1 MNRVH
6 IPPRPSDR
14 EQLPSWYATVLAA
27 QKSSGLT
34 MADFIV
40 ETGISNSS
48 LYKWRQ
54 RLISEAGDTPQK
66 PMATEF
72 IEVKLARHAS
82 SGAGHMT
89 VRIAGNHHGIEVP
102 RDFDGEALRRLVEVL
117 ESC

>member
-1 MNRVH
+1 MRRVQ

-14 EQLPSWYATVLAA
+14 EQLPSWYASVLDA
-27 QKSSGLT
+27 QKTSGLT

-54 RLISEAGDTPQK
+54 RLINESTCEPAKPDT
-66 PMATEF
+66 TNL
-72 IEVKLARHAS
+72 IEVTVARPSPRATTR
-82 SGAGHMT
+82 MI
-89 VRIAGNHHGIEVP
+89 VRVANDRRSIDVP
-102 RDFDGEALRRLVEVL
+102 TDFDDDALRRLVEVL